1 MRLLAGIVEADDQY
15 SFESTL
21 MHSSRRALLS
31 LALLFSVSSA
41 LATPGLDELVE
52 QLKGA
57 GDFRV
62 RVSAALQLGK
72 SLSGD
77 AVLPLAAAL
86 DDSNASVRA
95 AAAAGLKNLGDQAA
109 LPALKAHRSDKSEAV
124 RAQVSAAIKTLEEE
138 RLTGPK
144 PRVLV
149 KIGMMKNGS
158 GVKSKRI
165 ENELADSSRRKL
177 GELPGVRVLA
187 ADGSGPNSDASS
199 GRPSTVPMVMVTG
212 NVSELKASR
221 EGRSITYSASV
232 EYVLHTMPE
241 QAIAAKVSGRAS
253 ATATEQDAQD
263 ASVLANIRRSRAGSS
278 DRQRGS
284 SRAACA
290 LGRCPAVML
299 VTRPG

>member
-1 MRLLAGIVEADDQY
+1 
-15 SFESTL
+15 
-21 MHSSRRALLS
+21 MHSSRRTLLS

-52 QLKGA
+52 QLKSA
-57 GDFRV
+57 SDFRL

-72 SLSGD
+72 SLTGD
-77 AVLPLAAAL
+77 AAAPLEAAL

-95 AAAAGLKNLGDQAA
+95 AAAAALKNLGDQAA
-109 LPALKAHRSDKSEAV
+109 VPALKAHRSDESEAV
-124 RAQVSAAIKTLEEE
+124 RAQVAAAIKSLEEE

-149 KIGMMKNGS
+149 KIGIMKNGS
-158 GVKSKRI
+158 GVKSKKI
-165 ENELADSSRRKL
+165 ESELADSSRRKL

-187 ADGSGPNSDASS
+187 ADGSGPSTEANS
-199 GRPSTVPMVMVTG
+199 GKPSTVPMVMVTG
-212 NVSELKASR
+212 NVSELRALR

-253 ATATEQDAQD
+253 ATATDHDAED
-263 ASVLANIRRSRAGSS
+263 ATVLADLRRSVLEAAIASAVRRAPPALL
-278 DRQRGS
+278 
-284 SRAACA
+284 AAA
-290 LGRCPAVML
+290 RL
-299 VTRPG
+299 